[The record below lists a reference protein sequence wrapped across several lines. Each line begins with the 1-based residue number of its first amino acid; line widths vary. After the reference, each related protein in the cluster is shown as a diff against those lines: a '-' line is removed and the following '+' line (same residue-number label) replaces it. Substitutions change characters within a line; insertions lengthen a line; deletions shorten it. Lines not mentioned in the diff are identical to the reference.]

1 VKVKG
6 KENTVIGKPLIQK
19 LDLGYKIEGN
29 FDGIKGQYAIGW
41 AWNPKKPEERLSVV
55 VYIDGKPLAEG
66 VADQFREDLLKAGI
80 GDGKYGF
87 KLRLNYRIR

>member
-1 VKVKG
+1 MFKKLKRKK
-6 KENTVIGKPLIQK
+6 KE
-19 LDLGYKIEGN
+19 
-29 FDGIKGQYAIGW
+29 IKGFIDLIEEFYLVGW

-87 KLRLNYRIR
+87 KTVLRLNYRRKYLMVKIMKLW